1 MGDPKEMDVIEPK
14 NDTKFTHSE
23 AMEYYNEASRLLE
36 KYRPEKP
43 ARDALPFT
51 TVDAFQNFISSSSVI
66 FVPTL
71 IYWFISPIILTDF
84 PDDFSYIGVISTG
97 VILNSLLASTI
108 VGLGILSWNG
118 NPKKKIRSFL
128 SNIFLTKK
136 AKKKIAKYLKDRSDY
151 ENSVKLFEIYVQNTR
166 KILNESGVMKALDES
181 SGGNV
186 HYYVTDDGHMRS
198 EVKGVKNPVTDSK
211 KSLNSSQKIVGMTKE
226 LVQSISV
233 KQSDSN
239 VAKVKL

>member
-43 ARDALPFT
+43 TWDALPFT
-51 TVDAFQNFISSSSVI
+51 TVNALNTFLSAGAIIVI
-66 FVPTL
+66 PAT
-71 IYWFISPIILTDF
+71 IYWSLLSELLKFYPVSGL
-84 PDDFSYIGVISTG
+84 IGLG
-97 VILNSLLASTI
+97 VILNALLASSV
-108 VGLGILSWNG
+108 VGFGILSWNG

-128 SNIFLTKK
+128 SKVFLTQK

-186 HYYVTDDGHMRS
+186 YYYVTDDGHMWA
-198 EVKGVKNPVTDSK
+198 EVKGVKTPVIDSK
-211 KSLNSSQKIVGMTKE
+211 ESLDSSQKISGMTRE

-233 KQSDSN
+233 KRTDSN
-239 VAKVKL
+239 IAKVEL